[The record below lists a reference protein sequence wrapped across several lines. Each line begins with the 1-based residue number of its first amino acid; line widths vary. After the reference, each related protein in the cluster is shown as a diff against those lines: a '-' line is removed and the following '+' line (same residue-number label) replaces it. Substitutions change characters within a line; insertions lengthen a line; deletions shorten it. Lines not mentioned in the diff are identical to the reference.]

1 MTLVN
6 SVCWPY
12 FTDNAT
18 DASGLIFFFFFVE
31 RVPCD
36 QDLN

>member
-18 DASGLIFFFFFVE
+18 DASGLIFFVE